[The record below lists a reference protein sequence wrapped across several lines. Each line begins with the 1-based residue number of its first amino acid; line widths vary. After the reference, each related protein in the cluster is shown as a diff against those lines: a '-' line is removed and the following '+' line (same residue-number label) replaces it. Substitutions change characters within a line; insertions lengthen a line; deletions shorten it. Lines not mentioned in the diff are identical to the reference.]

1 MYGWRGRIGVIVPSL
16 NVTIEP
22 EFNAMAPE
30 GVSIHATRVLLEKGT
45 AEALRDMAGETE
57 RAAQLLA
64 TAGVDIIAYACTT
77 GSLVGGPGWNQELIK
92 RIESKTNIR
101 ATTTATA
108 VVLALKELAVAR
120 VAVGT
125 PYLEELN
132 QLEKAFLEAH
142 GIKVVHIEGL
152 GFTGASELNNLDSGV
167 AYALGKKVDREEA
180 QALFLSCTGFQTLEI
195 IEALGQ
201 DLGKPVLTSN
211 TATLWDILR
220 RLKVKEP
227 VVGYGEIFHRI

>member
-77 GSLVGGPGWNQELIK
+77 GSLVGGPGWDQELIK

-108 VVLALKELAVAR
+108 VVLALKELAVDR
-120 VAVGT
+120 LAVGT

-152 GFTGASELNNLDSGV
+152 GFTGASELNNLDSGM
-167 AYALGKKVDREEA
+167 AYVLGKKVDREEA

-195 IEALGQ
+195 IEALEQ

-220 RLKVKEP
+220 KLKVKEP

>member
-77 GSLVGGPGWNQELIK
+77 GSLVGGPGWDQELIK

-108 VVLALKELAVAR
+108 VVLALKELAVDR
-120 VAVGT
+120 LAVGT

-152 GFTGASELNNLDSGV
+152 GFTGASELNNLDPGV
-167 AYALGKKVDREEA
+167 AYVLGKKVDREEA

-195 IEALGQ
+195 IEALEQ

-220 RLKVKEP
+220 KLKVKEP